1 MKKNRLIKITSSV
14 LVGASL
20 LSIGSMTI
28 NPDTPIVHAASS
40 KSQIK
45 ISQSK
50 AVKIFKKKFGN
61 KKIKEIDLKK
71 QSGKY
76 VYKIEGFSNTKEYS
90 ITINAKT
97 GKVIKSSSKK
107 DNDGR
112 GQSGLNLKKTISR
125 SAAEKIAKKHVKGTA
140 KEWTLEKDDGLS
152 VWDIKIGSTDVKIN
166 ALTKKVIEIDRD

>member
-1 MKKNRLIKITSSV
+1 MKKNKLIKITSGL

-20 LSIGSMTI
+20 LSVGSLTI
-28 NPDTPIVHAASS
+28 QPTESITYAATTAS
-40 KSQIK
+40 KIK

-50 AVKIFKKKFGN
+50 AVKTFKKKFGN

-71 QSGKY
+71 QNGKY
-76 VYKIEGFSNTKEYS
+76 VYVIEGFSNTKEYS

-97 GKVIKSSSKK
+97 GKVIRSHSEK

-112 GQSGLNLKKTISR
+112 GKSGLNLKKTISR
-125 SAAEKIAKKHVKGTA
+125 STAEKIAKKHVKGTA